1 MDYKSISL
9 FSMESS
15 SRWKI
20 GKKTE
25 KKKPTVSVS
34 TLMLGLESWLSRK
47 CKSEFFWSEH

>member
-25 KKKPTVSVS
+25 KKKAYSFCIHFDV
-34 TLMLGLESWLSRK
+34 GFRK
-47 CKSEFFWSEH
+47 LIISQM

>member
-25 KKKPTVSVS
+25 KKAYSFCIHFDV
-34 TLMLGLESWLSRK
+34 GFRK
-47 CKSEFFWSEH
+47 LIISQM